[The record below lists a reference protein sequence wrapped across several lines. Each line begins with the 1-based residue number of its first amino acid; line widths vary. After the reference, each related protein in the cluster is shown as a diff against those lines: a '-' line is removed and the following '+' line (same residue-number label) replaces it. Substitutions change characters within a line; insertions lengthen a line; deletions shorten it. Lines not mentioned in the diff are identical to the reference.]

1 MNVFLNDL
9 EPLDNIID
17 SIIFEEEPTLF
28 CDEYMDEFVETIFYI
43 IDEFI
48 NNNPTLISEPD
59 FHDILTEEIIT
70 LFETQFEEQI
80 LNSDYVEEDLNEVL
94 KTIIHIYTISFN
106 MERSIQTNIDLD
118 VELNFDLD
126 NEKKI
131 DSTNEIMEKKIQQL
145 REIPQPAQRTKEWYE
160 FRWGLITASSAW
172 KIFGTQSVVNQII
185 YEKCKPLGNIMNENN
200 NNEVK
205 MVNVNSPLHW
215 GQKYEPLSVL
225 LYEHMYNSKVED
237 FGCIKH
243 PNYHFLGAS
252 PDGIIIES
260 STGRYGRML
269 EIKNIVN
276 REINGNPK
284 KEYWIQMQLQ
294 MEVCDLNECDFLETK
309 FIEYPDAK
317 SYQDDSI
324 VSSLD
329 GENFNSYITTKDGGY
344 KGMIIHF
351 YKNDGNIHYEY
362 MPVTLWKPQ
371 EVQCWEEDMINKY
384 ESEPYNYTFI
394 KFIYWKL
401 EKLSCVLVLRNKEWF
416 ESNIDKMANV
426 WETIEKER
434 ITGYEHR
441 APNRQ
446 KRERSNSNNLNYF
459 KPVADETC
467 FLKIIKKDN

>member
-17 SIIFEEEPTLF
+17 NIIFEEEPTLF

-48 NNNPTLISEPD
+48 SNNPTLISEHD
-59 FHDILTEEIIT
+59 FHDILTEEIII

-80 LNSDYVEEDLNEVL
+80 LNSDYVEEDLNEIL
-94 KTIIHIYTISFN
+94 KTIIHMYTISFN
-106 MERSIQTNIDLD
+106 MERSIQFNMDL
-118 VELNFDLD
+118 ELDIVLD
-126 NEKKI
+126 MDNKKKNN
-131 DSTNEIMEKKIQQL
+131 STNEIMEKKIQQL

-185 YEKCKPLGNIMNENN
+185 YEKCKPLETIMNEN

-205 MVNVNSPLHW
+205 MVNVNTPLHW

-243 PNYHFLGAS
+243 SKYNFLGAS
-252 PDGIIIES
+252 PDGIIIDS

-324 VSSLD
+324 ISSWD
-329 GENFNSYITTKDGGY
+329 GANFNSYITTKDGGY
-344 KGMIIHF
+344 KGIIIQF

-371 EVQCWEEDMINKY
+371 EVQCWEEDNINKY
-384 ESEPYNYTFI
+384 ETEPYNYTFI

-401 EKLSCVLVLRNKEWF
+401 EKISCVLILRNKEWF
-416 ESNIDKMANV
+416 ENNIDKIANV
-426 WETIEKER
+426 WETIKKER

-459 KPVADETC
+459 KHVAEETC
-467 FLKIIKKDN
+467 LLKIIKKDA